1 MSLLYHIFLKF
12 TRLPFLGL
20 FFDKISILKV
30 VKNMQNEIVK
40 KIKNDFSDMVDLVIK
55 PIKVSLFNTIYVI
68 YLESVTGSDKV
79 NDYILKNVS
88 FLNAIAK
95 NKIKDLPSLIPA
107 PNTKILKSADEIEFY
122 LTNGFTIVVHKKEI
136 IALETRAD
144 IARGIPEPTT
154 EQSVFGPKDAFTE
167 NIQINLGLL
176 KRRLKS
182 KDLKTKSVVLGRKT
196 KTMIEILYFEDIC
209 EEDLV
214 SHIEQELKKIDVD
227 GILDSGNISEYLSS
241 ENTTHFP
248 TIVKTERPDTA
259 SKALLEGK
267 VLIFVDTSPFAL
279 ILPGFFADF
288 INPISDNYKKS
299 NNINFLKILRFACFF
314 LTILSPAIYIA
325 LINYNPETIPTSLL
339 INFSTQRDNV
349 PFPAIVEAI
358 MMLFIYEILR
368 ESDVRFPNSYGSAIS
383 ILGALILGEAAV
395 NAGFV
400 SPIMIIVIAFTFI
413 TSLIFTEQEIVNAA
427 RHFRIIFLLAA
438 AFYGLYG
445 IVMDF
450 LYFLSHVTELK
461 TMGKPYFYPI
471 APFDKIYLLK
481 GLLKTNITKDT
492 KRSSLLTHKNKTKQ
506 RRNEG

>member
-1 MSLLYHIFLKF
+1 MVNSMK
-12 TRLPFLGL
+12 
-20 FFDKISILKV
+20 
-30 VKNMQNEIVK
+30 NEIVK
-40 KIKNDFSDMVDLVIK
+40 RIENDFKNTVDLVIK
-55 PIKVSLFNTIYVI
+55 PIKVSFWQTIYVI

-79 NDYILKNVS
+79 NDYILKNIS
-88 FLNAIAK
+88 FLNAVAK
-95 NKIKDLPSLIPA
+95 KKLKDLPSLIPA
-107 PNTKILKSADEIEFY
+107 PNTKILKNADEIEFY
-122 LTNGFTIVVHKKEI
+122 ITNGFTIVIRGSLI

-182 KDLKTKSVVLGRKT
+182 KDLKAKSVILGRKS
-196 KTMIEILYFEDIC
+196 KTMVEILYFEDIC

-214 SHIEQELKKIDVD
+214 KHIEEELNKIDVD
-227 GILDSGNISEYLSS
+227 GILDSGNVMEYLSN
-241 ENTTHFP
+241 ENNTHFP
-248 TIVKTERPDTA
+248 TIIKSERPDTA
-259 SKALLEGK
+259 AKALLEGK
-267 VLIFVDTSPFAL
+267 VVLFVDTSPFAL

-288 INPISDNYKKS
+288 LNPISDNYKKS
-299 NNINFLKILRFACFF
+299 NNINFLKILRFCCFF
-314 LTILSPAIYIA
+314 LTILVPAIYIA

-427 RHFRIIFLLAA
+427 RHWRIIFLLAA
-438 AFYGLYG
+438 ALYGLYG
-445 IVMDF
+445 IALAF
-450 LYFLSHVTELK
+450 IYFFCHVTELK

-471 APFDKIYLLK
+471 APFDKVYFLK
-481 GLLKTNITKDT
+481 GLLKTPIEKDT
-492 KRSSLLTHKNKTKQ
+492 RRSSILAQKNQTKQ
-506 RRNEG
+506 RRNDG